1 MIKRAQVLTL
11 ALGVSV
17 AVFAA
22 SAQGRAVPEP
32 PTFARDIAPIIFQNC
47 SHCHRPGES
56 GPFNLLTYGD
66 LRKRARQIVEVTRSG
81 FMPPWL
87 PEPGYGEFAGER
99 RLTREQ
105 IATLAT
111 WAEGGTPLGDPQ
123 EIPPLPEWTEGWQL
137 GEPDLVI
144 RMEQPYLLTASGAEV
159 FRNFIIPIPVTSLKY
174 VKAVELRP
182 GNPQVV
188 HHAVMRTDET
198 RSSRQQAALDPE
210 MGFGNMTMG
219 TPCNP
224 TATCWAGHRAISP
237 SPGAKG
243 SRGHCVRTPTSSCS
257 CTCYRRG
264 SLSRSRPWSVSTSPT
279 SRRTARLPTS
289 CCGTVTSTSPQE
301 NRIT

>member
-56 GPFNLLTYGD
+56 GPFNLLTYQD

-144 RMEQPYLLTASGAEV
+144 TPSATVNIS
-159 FRNFIIPIPVTSLKY
+159 
-174 VKAVELRP
+174 
-182 GNPQVV
+182 
-188 HHAVMRTDET
+188 
-198 RSSRQQAALDPE
+198 
-210 MGFGNMTMG
+210 G
-219 TPCNP
+219 TPGSVMIG
-224 TATCWAGHRAISP
+224 ATKMSG
-237 SPGAKG
+237 GAA
-243 SRGHCVRTPTSSCS
+243 VSSVPMVCAAVYDENNTFLAN
-257 CTCYRRG
+257 TC
-264 SLSRSRPWSVSTSPT
+264 P
-279 SRRTARLPTS
+279 
-289 CCGTVTSTSPQE
+289 
-301 NRIT
+301 